1 MGTDHMFELHDFE
14 EEKRIITKPF
24 ICRFDFEEHIFSC
37 QRVLIYTN
45 IIRDIFLPNWLRK
58 QI

>member
-24 ICRFDFEEHIFSC
+24 ICRFDFEEHIFSIC
-37 QRVLIYTN
+37 
-45 IIRDIFLPNWLRK
+45 PNSPPQGWVGNVRCAEP
-58 QI
+58 I